1 MKLFFTA
8 FLLIFIG
15 NPIFSQT
22 IIKDAPTQKS
32 IGEAKEVG
40 ISLEKVPDLDVYF
53 LSYRDAKFT
62 QIDDFKSVTL
72 GSKEVVSNIKKAI
85 VELMNDDS
93 SESITIELD
102 NQSSIIF
109 KKVKALGIVNVNGYV
124 TDKGVVGVTGYLT
137 KKRLERLFP
146 TEIFN

>member
-22 IIKDAPTQKS
+22 ITKDVPSQKS

-40 ISLEKVPDLDVYF
+40 IYLEKIPDLDLYF

-62 QIDDFKSVTL
+62 QLDDYKSVTL

-93 SESITIELD
+93 SETITIELEG
-102 NQSSIIF
+102 QSSIVF
-109 KKVKALGIVNVNGYV
+109 KKVKALGIANVNGYV
-124 TDKGVVGVTGYLT
+124 TDKGVISVTGYLT

-146 TEIFN
+146 SELFN